1 MNLENERLY
10 FRDIQRYNPLPEE
23 EEQRLVGRIQQN
35 DREALKEL
43 IAANL
48 RFVVSV
54 ARRYLGRGLTL
65 MELVN
70 EGNLGLFRA
79 AKRFELG
86 KEVKFISYAV
96 WWIRQSIQ
104 QALFDQVCMI
114 KIPPNKMAMLMK
126 FKRAM
131 AANNGNFHRT
141 ADMPEFRQHKTDIAE
156 VIERVSTISLDTPIK
171 DDGESDGMDTLLD
184 LIGREGEQENDAD
197 RRELGSAI
205 DKVLNQMS
213 KREEII
219 LRMYYGINYAREF
232 TLDEIGKELGLTR
245 ERVRQIKTK
254 ALRKLMRSQRLKE
267 QLYPFAHSGDERRET
282 GAPHS

>member
-1 MNLENERLY
+1 MNIENERLY
-10 FRDIQRYNPLPEE
+10 FRDIQRFHPLPEE
-23 EEQRLVGRIQQN
+23 GEQKLVARIQQN

-54 ARRYLGRGLTL
+54 ARRYLGRGLSL

-86 KEVKFISYAV
+86 REVKFISYAV
-96 WWIRQSIQ
+96 WWIRQAIQ

-114 KIPPNKMAMLMK
+114 KIPPNKMSMLIK

-131 AANNGNFHRT
+131 AANNGSFHRT
-141 ADMPEFRQHKTDIAE
+141 ADMPEFRDHKQDIAD
-156 VIERVSTISLDTPIK
+156 VLDRVSTISLDTPISNN
-171 DDGESDGMDTLLD
+171 GESDSMDTLLD
-184 LIGREGEQENDAD
+184 LIGREGEQEHEAD

-205 DKVLNQMS
+205 DKVLNQMT
-213 KREEII
+213 KREETI

-232 TLDEIGKELGLTR
+232 TLDEIGKELSLTR

-254 ALRKLMRSQRLKE
+254 ALRRLMRSQRLKE
-267 QLYPFAHSGDERRET
+267 QLFPFANNGEERQDAGT
-282 GAPHS
+282 PPP